1 MIRKRMSTIDDSEIY
16 RLVVE
21 QLVPFSRMYNSNHK
35 VTFAEIRKRLNAN
48 KTLVI
53 AKGYKRPYGFI
64 SISRR
69 SKILFIDMLA
79 VDSREQGKGVGHTL
93 MKAAE
98 DYGMRERCHSVEL
111 FVDDSNPKAIRFYSK
126 MGYEIDAYISELSCY
141 RMSKGIRG

>member
-1 MIRKRMSTIDDSEIY
+1 MIRKRMATIDDAVIY

-21 QLVPFSRMYNSNHK
+21 QLVPFSRMYNSDNK

-64 SISRR
+64 SILRK

-79 VDSREQGKGVGHTL
+79 VDSREQGKGAGHTL

-98 DYGMRERCHSVEL
+98 DYGVRERCRSIEL
-111 FVDDSNPKAIRFYSK
+111 FVDDSNPKAIRFYNK
-126 MGYEIDAYISELSCY
+126 RGYEIDTFIPELSCY
-141 RMSKGIRG
+141 RMSKAIRG